1 MKLTARQVE
10 TAKPKDKPYK
20 LADGGGLYLLVN
32 PNGKRYWRLKY
43 RSLGKE
49 KLLAIGVYPDVSLA
63 EARNKREDAKRTLAA
78 GNDPSLERKIE
89 KLSRQQDAENSFE
102 AITREWYQRR
112 YDRWSVSYRE
122 EMMRTFEKDVFP
134 YMILPTT
141 VDISCPH
148 YEACSKAS
156 GLTPPRWGQS
166 SQRFGSV

>member
-10 TAKPKDKPYK
+10 TAKPKEKPYK

-43 RSLGKE
+43 RSLRKE

-63 EARNKREDAKRTLAA
+63 EARSKREDAKRTLAA

-112 YDRWSVSYRE
+112 YDCSGQ
-122 EMMRTFEKDVFP
+122 EK
-134 YMILPTT
+134 LATT
-141 VDISCPH
+141 LEFFQNNRSDSFGVR
-148 YEACSKAS
+148 
-156 GLTPPRWGQS
+156 PPLY
-166 SQRFGSV
+166 